1 VDILFYVNVD
11 PGIMFM
17 MKKGWTRENA
27 TDEHRKLYYL
37 ISRYSSTTSPGK
49 QGEVWLKEL
58 PLRVFMFEGIVN
70 KVFEGY
76 DYSPLSVE
84 LPGGRRYL
92 NISQEG
98 EDDIADLR
106 ELGLIACLKL
116 STTTYIT
123 VNAYRIIS
131 EKADLVVPEDFKAQV
146 DKLITC
152 PKCGGLLETDI
163 VPDPDD
169 EDNLILI
176 FCKKG
181 GCDYKRYSGIT
192 RIEDVSYE
200 TSPYLPD
207 MPFFN
212 NLDDGDWRGE

>member
-1 VDILFYVNVD
+1 
-11 PGIMFM
+11 
-17 MKKGWTRENA
+17 MKDSKKDWTLDTA

-37 ISRYSSTTSPGK
+37 ISRYSSTKGGGS
-49 QGEVWLKEL
+49 QEEVWLKEL
-58 PLRVFMFEGIVN
+58 PLRVFIFDGIVN
-70 KVFEGY
+70 DVFEGY
-76 DYSPLSVE
+76 DYSPMSVE

-123 VNAYRIIS
+123 VNAYRIVS
-131 EKADLVVPEDFKAQV
+131 EKTDLVIPGAFKAQV

-152 PKCGGLLETDI
+152 PKCGSLLETDI
-163 VPDPDD
+163 APDPDD
-169 EDNLILI
+169 EDNLILVY
-176 FCKKG
+176 CRKE
-181 GCDYKRYSGIT
+181 GCEYKRYSGIT
-192 RIEDVSYE
+192 KIEDVSYE

-207 MPFFN
+207 MPFFS
-212 NLDDGDWRGE
+212 NLDDSIWRGGE

>member
-1 VDILFYVNVD
+1 MHDS
-11 PGIMFM
+11 
-17 MKKGWTRENA
+17 KKGWTLATA

-37 ISRYSSTTSPGK
+37 ISRYSSTTKG
-49 QGEVWLKEL
+49 GTEDEVWLKEL
-58 PLRVFMFEGIVN
+58 PLRVFIFDGIVN

-106 ELGLIACLKL
+106 ELGLITCLKL
-116 STTTYIT
+116 STVTYIT
-123 VNAYRIIS
+123 VNAYRITS
-131 EKADLVVPEDFKAQV
+131 EKTDLVIPDDFKAQV
-146 DKLITC
+146 NKLVTC
-152 PKCGGLLETDI
+152 PQCGGLLETDI

-176 FCKKG
+176 YCKKE
-181 GCDYKRYSGIT
+181 GCEYKRYSGIT
-192 RIEDVSYE
+192 KIEDVSYV

-207 MPFFN
+207 IPLFSDSEDN
-212 NLDDGDWRGE
+212 RGRRV

>member
-1 VDILFYVNVD
+1 MLKT
-11 PGIMFM
+11 
-17 MKKGWTRENA
+17 KKGWTLENA
-27 TDEHRKLYYL
+27 TEEHRKLYYL
-37 ISRYSSTTSPGK
+37 ISRYSSTNSTGT

-58 PLRVFMFEGIVN
+58 PLRVFMFEGILN
-70 KVFEGY
+70 HVFGGY
-76 DYSPLSVE
+76 DYSPMSVE

-123 VNAYRIIS
+123 VNAYRITS
-131 EKADLVVPEDFKAQV
+131 EKSNLIIPEEFKAQV

-152 PKCGGLLETDI
+152 PKCGDLLETDI
-163 VPDPDD
+163 VQDPDD

-176 FCKKG
+176 FCKKA
-181 GCDYKRYSGIT
+181 GCAYKRYSGIT

-207 MPFFN
+207 IPFFN
-212 NLDDGDWRGE
+212 NLDDIDRRDA

>member
-1 VDILFYVNVD
+1 
-11 PGIMFM
+11 
-17 MKKGWTRENA
+17 MKESKKDWTLDTA

-37 ISRYSSTTSPGK
+37 ISRYSSTKAGGA
-49 QGEVWLKEL
+49 QEEVWLKEL
-58 PLRVFMFEGIVN
+58 PLRVFIFDGIVN
-70 KVFEGY
+70 NVFEEY
-76 DYSPLSVE
+76 DYSPMSVE

-116 STTTYIT
+116 STITYIT
-123 VNAYRIIS
+123 VNAYRIVS
-131 EKADLVVPEDFKAQV
+131 ERTDLVIPEEFKAQI
-146 DKLITC
+146 DKLIKC

-163 VPDPDD
+163 VPDADD

-176 FCKKG
+176 YCRKA
-181 GCDYKRYSGIT
+181 GCEYKRYSGIT
-192 RIEDVSYE
+192 KIEDVSYE

-207 MPFFN
+207 IPFFGDT
-212 NLDDGDWRGE
+212 DDEDSNMSKK